1 MVVSCK
7 LSLLYAKSIWDN
19 FRNNCE
25 TYFVCVYIQ
34 IVARTPSHAVHL
46 KHTFAQ
52 LSLQIGQ
59 LLLLTTT
66 IYCITAVKLQ
76 NCTFS
81 HTNAH
86 THTHT
91 QLCTFISLKNL
102 PHIAMYTYMLQ
113 GCHSSIIFLKCFSI
127 PWLVLEGVCVY
138 VCMCVRLY
146 DTVMGAG
153 CVRCLTKIVT

>member
-1 MVVSCK
+1 MLFKINYKLSQFHSHVVVNCK
-7 LSLLYAKSIWDN
+7 LGLLYAKSIWDN
-19 FRNNCE
+19 LRNNCE

-34 IVARTPSHAVHL
+34 IRARTPSHAVHL

-81 HTNAH
+81 HTNARTY
-86 THTHT
+86 THSVT
-91 QLCTFISLKNL
+91 
-102 PHIAMYTYMLQ
+102 
-113 GCHSSIIFLKCFSI
+113 
-127 PWLVLEGVCVY
+127 LVLEGVCVCLN
-138 VCMCVRLY
+138 VCEIVWYC
-146 DTVMGAG
+146 DG
-153 CVRCLTKIVT
+153 CWVCALLDKDCDINHL

>member
-1 MVVSCK
+1 MLFKINYKLSQFHSHVVVNCK
-7 LSLLYAKSIWDN
+7 LGLLYAKSIWDN
-19 FRNNCE
+19 LRNNCE

-34 IVARTPSHAVHL
+34 IRARTPSHAVHL

-81 HTNAH
+81 HTNARTY
-86 THTHT
+86 THSVTHIHK
-91 QLCTFISLKNL
+91 FKKNL

-113 GCHSSIIFLKCFSI
+113 GCHSSIIFLKCFSV
-127 PWLVLEGVCVY
+127 PWLVLEGVCVCLN
-138 VCMCVRLY
+138 VCE
-146 DTVMGAG
+146 
-153 CVRCLTKIVT
+153 IV